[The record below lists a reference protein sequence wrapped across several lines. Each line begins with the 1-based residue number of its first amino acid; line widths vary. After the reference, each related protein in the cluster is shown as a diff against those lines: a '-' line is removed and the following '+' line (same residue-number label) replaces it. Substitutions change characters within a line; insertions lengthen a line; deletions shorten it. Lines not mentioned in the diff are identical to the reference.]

1 MNSSVDYNL
10 KSGEVKVAVKTDLLE
25 VYGWESWH
33 LDQWTA
39 CLQPGNWA
47 GAEEDS
53 VPAPGLAGFPD
64 WPGTTKGWQW
74 GALCGLFLARFCCGS
89 NIPNTVEMAS
99 PASSQGRGR
108 RTGRSGRRPCGC
120 PVTVMVPPPSRLIP
134 LNPVDSCTS
143 VPALKPLWSLA
154 MGKSLWNWTETLSLI
169 KKLIYSFI
177 QQPVSQALS
186 DSRH

>member
-74 GALCGLFLARFCCGS
+74 GALCGLFLARFCCGR

-99 PASSQGRGR
+99 PCLVPGQ
-108 RTGRSGRRPCGC
+108 RPEDRKEWEKTLRLSCNSDGATTLQANPSESC
-120 PVTVMVPPPSRLIP
+120 WQLHFSPSTQATVVFGNGKESVELDW
-134 LNPVDSCTS
+134 NP
-143 VPALKPLWSLA
+143 
-154 MGKSLWNWTETLSLI
+154 
-169 KKLIYSFI
+169 
-177 QQPVSQALS
+177 
-186 DSRH
+186 